1 MAVDSSKLL
10 ERDIG
15 ISKGARISAPEVKM
29 LKVVNVKLK
38 DVSGNL
44 KDNLVLSKVRNAA
57 EKRRAEE
64 LARKKREKDIE
75 SKKGKKA
82 KGGGKIGLKVPFID
96 KITNFLLTFLWG
108 AVVMKL
114 VDFIDSPGVMKF
126 LDIAKNVGK
135 VVGNVGK
142 WILNSL
148 VNLIDWG
155 YKLADGAEN
164 WIKNNVSEEAAEKF
178 KTFMTNLKD
187 LFAGFIAWKLIG
199 EKIFKGIVS
208 NIRRVF
214 DILKTVVKGAF
225 KTASRVFKF
234 AWKLLPK
241 RARAGVRLAR
251 MGVKKFGKNL
261 LRRGGVVAKR
271 FAGRGVRTFVKG
283 AGKTGSSLMKKGI
296 GGLAKRGALKV
307 FGKTFVKAAGK
318 IFGKVP
324 IIGPLI
330 VGIVSL
336 ISGEP
341 LGQALFKT
349 FGAAIGGLLGT
360 FIPIPVLGTLL
371 GEAIGVFVGDLL
383 YHLIIKR
390 DPKAAMKILG
400 DTVRGIFNAGK
411 AIFEWVGRGLQ
422 NFTDSFPTFDVPDV
436 GLQDLYIPAIEKIG
450 LGSLLDASIPGRIAG
465 FKVPF
470 VPEDGFS
477 LRMML
482 DSLPKLPDILGLI
495 TQFIPGLSAYTED
508 GKLKKLPA
516 IWQLYNPMFMVP
528 SLIKSFFQGGG
539 SSAPAA
545 PKPAAQVS
553 GGGKSDASD
562 VSESASYDK
571 KSGEGKK
578 VIIPIPIHKKQPA
591 NIFTSGGG
599 GGGSQSS
606 KKFDP
611 YASLYMGK

>member
-15 ISKGARISAPEVKM
+15 ISKGARISAPQVKM

-82 KGGGKIGLKVPFID
+82 KGGKIGLKVPFID

-126 LDIAKNVGK
+126 LDYAKDAAK
-135 VVGNVGK
+135 IVGNVGK

-436 GLQDLYIPAIEKIG
+436 GLQDAYIAIADKIG
-450 LGSLLDASIPGRIAG
+450 LGGVIDWEIPDWMGIPDGLKGLSIRKI
-465 FKVPF
+465 
-470 VPEDGFS
+470 
-477 LRMML
+477 L
-482 DSLPKLPDILGLI
+482 DSLPRIPDILGLI

-539 SSAPAA
+539 SSTPAT
-545 PKPAAQVS
+545 PKPTAQVS

>member
-15 ISKGARISAPEVKM
+15 ISKGARISAPQVKM

-82 KGGGKIGLKVPFID
+82 KGGGKIGIKVPFID
-96 KITNFLLTFLWG
+96 RITNFLINFLLG

-126 LDIAKNVGK
+126 LDYAKDAAK
-135 VVGNVGK
+135 IVGNVGK

-436 GLQDLYIPAIEKIG
+436 GLQDAYIAIADKIG
-450 LGSLLDASIPGRIAG
+450 LGGVIDWEIPDWMGIPDGLKGLSIRKI
-465 FKVPF
+465 
-470 VPEDGFS
+470 
-477 LRMML
+477 L
-482 DSLPKLPDILGLI
+482 DSLPRIPDILGLV

-539 SSAPAA
+539 SSTPAT
-545 PKPAAQVS
+545 PKPTAQVS